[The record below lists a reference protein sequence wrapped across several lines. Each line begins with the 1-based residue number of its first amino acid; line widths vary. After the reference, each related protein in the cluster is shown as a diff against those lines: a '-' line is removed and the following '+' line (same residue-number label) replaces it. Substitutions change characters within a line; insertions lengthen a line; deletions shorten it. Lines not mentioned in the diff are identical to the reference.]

1 MWQKLD
7 VLREKKLFCNGKK
20 FEKVLSA
27 SENCSMVIRDTWYS
41 MEGSIWI
48 ESQSVLIG
56 KHIHHALCGHGGEG
70 CVKIGNKGISV
81 DGHEPETRKI
91 YQYHGC

>member
-27 SENCSMVIRDTWYS
+27 SENCSMVI
-41 MEGSIWI
+41 
-48 ESQSVLIG
+48 L
-56 KHIHHALCGHGGEG
+56 
-70 CVKIGNKGISV
+70 GIAWKAAFGLKVSLF
-81 DGHEPETRKI
+81 
-91 YQYHGC
+91 